1 MIDQRFMDLMA
12 QEMIED
18 LELNQQDV
26 QLASANTGVTTDGYQ
41 PPLYRLNMPKGLNTK
56 QNMNKQSILLANS
69 VAGGGKGGVQ
79 GFGGIGGDLETV
91 GRMAL
96 NVLGFDVSEDA
107 ALITSEDIAKKL
119 ESLGVSQENISALID
134 KAMPNQA
141 GSATAE
147 EKAAVFGGGETLG
160 EVIAPGGQVKLI
172 SAVAKPVIKATKEIA
187 KVGKDL
193 PVSTSIDLVDGAK
206 QPLEK
211 ISKVESKAFK
221 NWFGESKAVD
231 DVGKPV
237 VVYHA
242 RRGDFEAF
250 DASKSEGK
258 SGDTGT
264 FFSSSPSVAATY
276 NTSSEHSL
284 VPAYLSLK
292 KPFIVDFQGSNW
304 NRGGSQAVVKLPDGT
319 DDDLLS
325 YFNAASDEFV
335 STDDVARYAK
345 INGYDGV
352 IIQNVVDHGP
362 AGRFSTEEAFN
373 PSNIYVSFAPTQI
386 KSAISNK
393 GTFDIN
399 DPDYLKGIG
408 VGGTSATMY
417 QEEDK

>member
-1 MIDQRFMDLMA
+1 MIDQRFLDDLA
-12 QEMIED
+12 QDFKVPPEEMEPEI
-18 LELNQQDV
+18 

-41 PPLYRLNMPKGLNTK
+41 PPLYRLNMPKGLNTR
-56 QNMNKQSILLANS
+56 QNMDKQSVLLADS
-69 VAGGGKGGVQ
+69 LAGGGKGMVQ
-79 GFGGIGGDLETV
+79 GFVGLPGDLESI

-96 NVLGFDVSEDA
+96 NYLGYPVDENT
-107 ALITSEDIAKKL
+107 ALPTSEDIGKKL
-119 ESLGVSQENISALID
+119 ESLLGPVIPPNQTSGVS
-134 KAMPNQA
+134 
-141 GSATAE
+141 TAE
-147 EKAAVFGGGETLG
+147 RESVAANAELGGEIIG
-160 EVIAPGGQVKLI
+160 PGGQLKLLNK
-172 SAVAKPVIKATKEIA
+172 VVKPVIK
-187 KVGKDL
+187 
-193 PVSTSIDLVDGAK
+193 STIKMLDDTEQILDKA
-206 QPLEK
+206 P
-211 ISKVESKAFK
+211 KVESKAFK
-221 NWFGESKAVD
+221 TWFGESKAVD

-264 FFSSSPSVAATY
+264 FFSSSPSVASTY

-292 KPFIVDFQGSNW
+292 KPFIVDFNGSNW
-304 NRGGSQAVVKLPDGT
+304 NRGGSDAVVKLPDGT

-345 INGYDGV
+345 IRGYDGV

-373 PSNIYVSFAPTQI
+373 PSNIYVSFEPTQI

-393 GTFDIN
+393 GTFDPKN
-399 DPDYLKGIG
+399 ADYLKGIG
-408 VGGTSATMY
+408 VGGTGTAMS
-417 QEEDK
+417 QEENK